1 MTRRMAAKYRVFGVV
16 ALVLFALDRAAKMWV
31 LLNLEIG
38 ERFDV
43 IPGFFY
49 LTHVRNPGA
58 AFGLFANSGAEIKVI
73 AFSAVAAL
81 ALIII
86 AVHLRSLA
94 PGEKRESAA
103 LALVAGG
110 ALGNLVDRLPYF
122 GSVDVIDFLHL
133 DWWHGYP
140 WPDFNI
146 ADIAIVAGVGMLVVE
161 MVAREAAPHSD
172 VSSNTSQRESGHRP
186 Q

>member
-1 MTRRMAAKYRVFGVV
+1 MTRRIADKHRVFGVV
-16 ALVLFALDRAAKMWV
+16 ALVVFALDRATKIWV
-31 LLNLEIG
+31 QLSLEIG
-38 ERFDV
+38 ERLDV

-81 ALIII
+81 ALVIIVI
-86 AVHLRSLA
+86 QLRSLA
-94 PGEKRESAA
+94 PGEKRESTA

-122 GSVDVIDFLHL
+122 GSVEVIDFLHF

-140 WPDFNI
+140 WPDFNL
-146 ADIAIVAGVGMLVVE
+146 ADIAIVVGVGLLVVE
-161 MVAREAAPHSD
+161 MVAREAASHSD
-172 VSSNTSQRESGHRP
+172 IQRDSSQDE
-186 Q
+186 